1 MDTELDI
8 IQRFF
13 QEVENICTHE
23 QALQEERNR
32 KGENY
37 NLFSILNI
45 ERYELKHSAL
55 IANLLDPKGSHGCG
69 DAFLR
74 AFFEIALKERAYP
87 FEDCTHLHSY
97 TEYYTGPIAGDTGG
111 RIDILVK
118 SSHYGLI
125 IENKIYAG
133 DQDKQLIRYDNYGKE
148 VFGADGYL
156 LVYLTL
162 YGYDASKESTAT
174 KSAEE
179 VGYLRLS
186 YAEDI
191 LRWLEQCVRLADDK
205 PLVRESLNQYIRTI
219 KQLTYQD
226 MNQENIQKII
236 ELTISHSKTVATI
249 LAHEAKIAKEIR
261 DKYIFPKLEE
271 YAKEKGWHFCAKP
284 DLTNPTEI
292 QFQKDDYDSC
302 IFISAGNSRTTT
314 IWDRVWIGVEYIPQ
328 HKTEANAPIDK
339 LICLTESNDSYPKGW
354 EYLTPWDWESAKNF
368 DKMKEEVVNKV
379 TKKLDEI
386 IKELGKEQI
395 KQSCHTLHNSLIT
408 SEGKTS
414 SSSKEKEV

>member
-1 MDTELDI
+1 MDTKLD

-13 QEVENICTHE
+13 QEVASICALE
-23 QALQEERNR
+23 QAQQEERNR
-32 KGENY
+32 KGENF
-37 NLFSILNI
+37 NLFSILSI

-74 AFFEIALKERAYP
+74 AFFEIALKGTAYP
-87 FEDCTHLHSY
+87 FESSTPLDSR
-97 TEYYTGPIAGDTGG
+97 TEHYTGPIAGDTGG

-148 VFGADGYL
+148 IFGADGYL

-191 LRWLEQCVRLADDK
+191 LRWLEQCARLAYDK

-226 MNQENIQKII
+226 MNQENIEKII
-236 ELTISHSKTVATI
+236 DLAVDHPEVVAT
-249 LAHEAKIAKEIR
+249 LSSKRDAIAQGIR
-261 DKYIFPKLEE
+261 EKYIFAKLKE
-271 YAKEKGWHFCAKP
+271 YADQKGWLYDDSESSYNEEEPKIRFCK
-284 DLTNPTEI
+284 EGWGGSI
-292 QFQKDDYDSC
+292 
-302 IFISAGNSRTTT
+302 IISADSEGKKSNYG
-314 IWDRVWIGVEYIPQ
+314 WWMNLWIGIDSKVTGAKKLACLEKQSLEYPM
-328 HKTEANAPIDK
+328 
-339 LICLTESNDSYPKGW
+339 GW
-354 EYLTPWDWESAKNF
+354 EYLTTPNWYSAENF
-368 DKMKEEVVNKV
+368 PAMKTSVAQ
-379 TKKLDEI
+379 EI
-386 IKELGKEQI
+386 INKLNEIIEELGVK
-395 KQSCHTLHNSLIT
+395 
-408 SEGKTS
+408 
-414 SSSKEKEV
+414 

>member
-8 IQRFF
+8 QQFF
-13 QEVENICTHE
+13 QEVASICALE
-23 QALQEERNR
+23 QAQQEERNR

-55 IANLLDPKGSHGCG
+55 IANLLAPKGSHGCG

-87 FEDCTHLHSY
+87 FEGCTLPDSD

-118 SSHYGLI
+118 SSRYGLI

-133 DQDKQLIRYDNYGKE
+133 DQDKQLTRYDNYGKE
-148 VFGADGYL
+148 TFGADGYH

-162 YGYDASKESTAT
+162 YGCDASKESTAT

-191 LRWLEQCVRLADDK
+191 LRWLEQCVRLADNK

-226 MNQENIQKII
+226 MNQKNVRKII
-236 ELTISHSKTVATI
+236 DLAADHPEVVAT
-249 LAHEAKIAKEIR
+249 LSSKRDAIAQRIIE
-261 DKYIFPKLEE
+261 KYIFPELRK
-271 YAKEKGWHFCAKP
+271 YAAKKGWLF
-284 DLTNPTEI
+284 DDTEI
-292 QFQKDDYDSC
+292 ANPKGDNKIRLRKEGWDGS
-302 IFISAGNSRTTT
+302 IIISADSEDKKSNYGWWINL
-314 IWDRVWIGVEYIPQ
+314 WIGIDSKVTGAKKLACLEKQSPEYPM
-328 HKTEANAPIDK
+328 
-339 LICLTESNDSYPKGW
+339 GW
-354 EYLTPWDWESAKNF
+354 EYLTTPNWYSAENF
-368 DKMKEEVVNKV
+368 PAMKESVAQ
-379 TKKLDEI
+379 EI
-386 IKELGKEQI
+386 INKLNEIIEELGVK
-395 KQSCHTLHNSLIT
+395 
-408 SEGKTS
+408 
-414 SSSKEKEV
+414 

>member
-8 IQRFF
+8 QQFF
-13 QEVENICTHE
+13 QEVASICALE
-23 QALQEERNR
+23 QAQQEERNR

-74 AFFEIALKERAYP
+74 AFFEIALKGTAYP
-87 FEDCTHLHSY
+87 FEDCTLPHSY
-97 TEYYTGPIAGDTGG
+97 TEYYTGPIVGDTGG

-118 SSHYGLI
+118 SSRYGLKNSRYGLI

-133 DQDKQLIRYDNYGKE
+133 DQDKQLTRYDNYGKE
-148 VFGADGYL
+148 TFGADKYL
-156 LVYLTL
+156 LAYLTL

-191 LRWLEQCVRLADDK
+191 LLWLKECVRLADNK

-226 MNQENIQKII
+226 MNQEDIQKII
-236 ELTISHSKTVATI
+236 DLAVDHPEVVAT
-249 LAHEAKIAKEIR
+249 LSSKRDAIAQGIR
-261 DKYIFPKLEE
+261 EKYIFAKLKE
-271 YAKEKGWHFCAKP
+271 YAAKKGWLF
-284 DLTNPTEI
+284 DGTEI
-292 QFQKDDYDSC
+292 ANPKGDNKIRLRKEGWDGS
-302 IFISAGNSRTTT
+302 IIISADSEDKKSNYGWWINL
-314 IWDRVWIGVEYIPQ
+314 WIGIDSKVTGAKKLACLEKQSPEYPM
-328 HKTEANAPIDK
+328 
-339 LICLTESNDSYPKGW
+339 GW
-354 EYLTPWDWESAKNF
+354 EYLTTPNWYSAENF
-368 DKMKEEVVNKV
+368 PAMKESVAQEIIN
-379 TKKLDEI
+379 KLDKI
-386 IKELGKEQI
+386 IEELGVK
-395 KQSCHTLHNSLIT
+395 
-408 SEGKTS
+408 
-414 SSSKEKEV
+414 

>member
-1 MDTELDI
+1 MDTELD

-13 QEVENICTHE
+13 QEVASICALE
-23 QALQEERNR
+23 QAQQEERNR

-74 AFFEIALKERAYP
+74 AFFEIALKNLAYP
-87 FEDCTHLHSY
+87 FEDCTLSHSY

-133 DQDKQLIRYDNYGKE
+133 DQDKQLTRYDNYGKTT
-148 VFGADGYL
+148 FGADRYL

-162 YGYDASKESTAT
+162 YGCDASKESTAT

-191 LRWLEQCVRLADDK
+191 LRWLEQCVRLADNK

-226 MNQENIQKII
+226 MNQEDIQKII
-236 ELTISHSKTVATI
+236 DLAVDYPEVVAT
-249 LAHEAKIAKEIR
+249 LSSKRDAIAQGIR
-261 DKYIFPKLEE
+261 EKYIFPELRK
-271 YAKEKGWHFCAKP
+271 YADKKGWLF
-284 DLTNPTEI
+284 DDTEI
-292 QFQKDDYDSC
+292 ANPKGDNKIRLRKEGWDGS
-302 IFISAGNSRTTT
+302 IIISADSEDKKSNYGWWMNL
-314 IWDRVWIGVEYIPQ
+314 WIGIDSKVTGAKKLACLEKQSPEYPM
-328 HKTEANAPIDK
+328 
-339 LICLTESNDSYPKGW
+339 GW
-354 EYLTPWDWESAKNF
+354 EYLTTPNWYSAENF
-368 DKMKEEVVNKV
+368 PAMKTSVAE
-379 TKKLDEI
+379 EI
-386 IKELGKEQI
+386 ISKLNEIIEELGVK
-395 KQSCHTLHNSLIT
+395 
-408 SEGKTS
+408 
-414 SSSKEKEV
+414 

>member
-8 IQRFF
+8 QQFF
-13 QEVENICTHE
+13 QEVASICALE
-23 QALQEERNR
+23 QAQQEERNR

-37 NLFSILNI
+37 NLFSILSI

-74 AFFEIALKERAYP
+74 AFFEIALKGTAYP
-87 FEDCTHLHSY
+87 FENSTPLDSR
-97 TEYYTGPIAGDTGG
+97 TEHYTGPIAGDTGG

-118 SSHYGLI
+118 SSQYGLI

-133 DQDKQLIRYDNYGKE
+133 DQDKQLTRYDNYGKE
-148 VFGADGYL
+148 IFGADGYL

-191 LRWLEQCVRLADDK
+191 LRWLEQCARLAYDK

-219 KQLTYQD
+219 KQLTYRD
-226 MNQENIQKII
+226 MNQENIPKII
-236 ELTISHSKTVATI
+236 DLAVDHPEVVAT
-249 LAHEAKIAKEIR
+249 LSSNRDAIAQGIR
-261 DKYIFPKLEE
+261 KKYIFDKLKE
-271 YAKEKGWHFCAKP
+271 YADQKGWSY
-284 DLTNPTEI
+284 
-292 QFQKDDYDSC
+292 DDSESSYNEEEPKIRFRKEGWGGS
-302 IFISAGNSRTTT
+302 IIISADSEGKKSNYGWWMNLWMGIDSKEA
-314 IWDRVWIGVEYIPQ
+314 GAKKLACLEKQSPEYPM
-328 HKTEANAPIDK
+328 
-339 LICLTESNDSYPKGW
+339 GW
-354 EYLTPWDWESAKNF
+354 EYLTTPNWYSAENF
-368 DKMKEEVVNKV
+368 PAMKTSVAQ
-379 TKKLDEI
+379 EI
-386 IKELGKEQI
+386 INKLNEIIEELGI
-395 KQSCHTLHNSLIT
+395 K
-408 SEGKTS
+408 
-414 SSSKEKEV
+414 

>member
-23 QALQEERNR
+23 QELQEERHR

-74 AFFEIALKERAYP
+74 AFFEIALKGTAYP
-87 FEDCTHLHSY
+87 FESSTPPQSY
-97 TEYYTGPIAGDTGG
+97 TEYYTGPIVGDTGG

-133 DQDKQLIRYDNYGKE
+133 DQDKQLTRYDNYGKE
-148 VFGADGYL
+148 TFGADGYH

-191 LRWLEQCVRLADDK
+191 LRWLEQCVRLADNK

-226 MNQENIQKII
+226 MNQDNIEKII
-236 ELTISHSKTVATI
+236 NLAVDYPEVVAT
-249 LAHEAKIAKEIR
+249 LSSKRDAIAQRIR
-261 DKYIFPKLEE
+261 KKYIFDELKK
-271 YAKEKGWHFCAKP
+271 YADQKGW
-284 DLTNPTEI
+284 LY
-292 QFQKDDYDSC
+292 DDSESSYNEEEPKIRFRKEGWDGS
-302 IFISAGNSRTTT
+302 IIISADSEDKKSNYGWWINL
-314 IWDRVWIGVEYIPQ
+314 WIGIDSKVTGAKKLACLEKQSPEYPM
-328 HKTEANAPIDK
+328 
-339 LICLTESNDSYPKGW
+339 GW
-354 EYLTPWDWESAKNF
+354 EYLTTPNWYSAENF
-368 DKMKEEVVNKV
+368 PAMKESVAKEIIN
-379 TKKLDEI
+379 KLDEI
-386 IKELGKEQI
+386 IEELGI
-395 KQSCHTLHNSLIT
+395 K
-408 SEGKTS
+408 
-414 SSSKEKEV
+414 

>member
-1 MDTELDI
+1 MDTKLDI
-8 IQRFF
+8 QLFF
-13 QEVENICTHE
+13 QEGASICALE
-23 QALQEERNR
+23 QAQQEERNR

-37 NLFSILNI
+37 NLFSILSI

-133 DQDKQLIRYDNYGKE
+133 DQDKQLTRYDNYGKE
-148 VFGADGYL
+148 TFGADGYL

-186 YAEDI
+186 YAKDI
-191 LRWLEQCVRLADDK
+191 LLWLKECVRLADNK

-226 MNQENIQKII
+226 MNQEDIQKII
-236 ELTISHSKTVATI
+236 DLAVDHPEVVAT
-249 LAHEAKIAKEIR
+249 LSSKRDAIAEGIR
-261 DKYIFPKLEE
+261 EKYIFAKLKE
-271 YAKEKGWHFCAKP
+271 YADQKGW
-284 DLTNPTEI
+284 LY
-292 QFQKDDYDSC
+292 DDSESSYNEEEPKIRFRKEGWDGS
-302 IFISAGNSRTTT
+302 IIISADSENKKSNYGWWMNL
-314 IWDRVWIGVEYIPQ
+314 WIGIDSKEAGAKKLACLEKQSPEYPM
-328 HKTEANAPIDK
+328 
-339 LICLTESNDSYPKGW
+339 GW
-354 EYLTPWDWESAKNF
+354 EYLTTPNWYSAENF
-368 DKMKEEVVNKV
+368 PAMKTSVAEEIIS
-379 TKKLDEI
+379 KLDEI
-386 IKELGKEQI
+386 IEELGI
-395 KQSCHTLHNSLIT
+395 K
-408 SEGKTS
+408 
-414 SSSKEKEV
+414 

>member
-1 MDTELDI
+1 MDTELD

-13 QEVENICTHE
+13 QEVASICALE
-23 QALQEERNR
+23 QAQQEERNR
-32 KGENY
+32 KGENF
-37 NLFSILNI
+37 NLFSILSI

-74 AFFEIALKERAYP
+74 AFFEIALKGTAYP
-87 FEDCTHLHSY
+87 FESSTPLDSR
-97 TEYYTGPIAGDTGG
+97 TEHYTGPIAGDTGG

-148 VFGADGYL
+148 IFGADGYL

-191 LRWLEQCVRLADDK
+191 LRWLEQCARLAYDK

-226 MNQENIQKII
+226 MNEENIQQII
-236 ELTISHSKTVATI
+236 DLAIDHPEVVAT
-249 LAHEAKIAKEIR
+249 LSSKRDAIAQGIR
-261 DKYIFPKLEE
+261 KKYIFAELKK
-271 YAKEKGWHFCAKP
+271 YADQKGW
-284 DLTNPTEI
+284 LY
-292 QFQKDDYDSC
+292 DDSESSYNEEEPKIRFRKEGWDGS
-302 IFISAGNSRTTT
+302 IIISADSENKKSNYGWWMNL
-314 IWDRVWIGVEYIPQ
+314 WIGIDSKEAGAKKLACLEKQSPEYPM
-328 HKTEANAPIDK
+328 
-339 LICLTESNDSYPKGW
+339 GW
-354 EYLTPWDWESAKNF
+354 EYLTTPNWYSAENF
-368 DKMKEEVVNKV
+368 PAMKESVAEEIIN
-379 TKKLDEI
+379 KLDEI
-386 IKELGKEQI
+386 IEELGVK
-395 KQSCHTLHNSLIT
+395 
-408 SEGKTS
+408 
-414 SSSKEKEV
+414 

>member
-1 MDTELDI
+1 MDTELD

-13 QEVENICTHE
+13 QEVASICALE
-23 QALQEERNR
+23 QAQQEERNR

-37 NLFSILNI
+37 NLFSILSI

-55 IANLLDPKGSHGCG
+55 IANLLDPEGSHGCG

-74 AFFEIALKERAYP
+74 AFFEIALKERTYL
-87 FEDCTHLHSY
+87 FEDCTLPHSY

-133 DQDKQLIRYDNYGKE
+133 DQDKQLTRYDNYGKKT
-148 VFGADGYL
+148 FGADRYL

-162 YGYDASKESTAT
+162 FGSEASKESTAT

-191 LRWLEQCVRLADDK
+191 LRWLEQCVRLADNK

-226 MNQENIQKII
+226 MNQKDIRKII
-236 ELTISHSKTVATI
+236 DLAVDHPEVVAT
-249 LAHEAKIAKEIR
+249 LSSKRDAIAQGIR
-261 DKYIFPKLEE
+261 KKYIFAELKK
-271 YAKEKGWHFCAKP
+271 YADQKGW
-284 DLTNPTEI
+284 LY
-292 QFQKDDYDSC
+292 DDSESSYNEEEPKIRFRKEGWDGS
-302 IFISAGNSRTTT
+302 IIISADSENKKSNYGWWMNL
-314 IWDRVWIGVEYIPQ
+314 WIGIDSKVTGAKKLACLEKQSPEYPM
-328 HKTEANAPIDK
+328 
-339 LICLTESNDSYPKGW
+339 GW
-354 EYLTPWDWESAKNF
+354 EYLTTPNWYSAENF
-368 DKMKEEVVNKV
+368 PAMKTSVAQEIIS
-379 TKKLDEI
+379 KLDEI
-386 IKELGKEQI
+386 IEELGVK
-395 KQSCHTLHNSLIT
+395 
-408 SEGKTS
+408 
-414 SSSKEKEV
+414 

>member
-1 MDTELDI
+1 MDTELD

-13 QEVENICTHE
+13 QEVASICALE
-23 QALQEERNR
+23 QAQQEERNR

-37 NLFSILNI
+37 NLFSILSI

-74 AFFEIALKERAYP
+74 AFFEIALKGTAYP
-87 FEDCTHLHSY
+87 FESSTPPNSY
-97 TEYYTGPIAGDTGG
+97 TEHYTGPISGDTGG

-118 SSHYGLI
+118 SSRYGLI

-133 DQDKQLIRYDNYGKE
+133 DQDKQLTRYDNYGKE
-148 VFGADGYL
+148 TFGADGYL

-162 YGYDASKESTAT
+162 YGCDASKESTAT

-191 LRWLEQCVRLADDK
+191 LRWLEQCVRLADNK

-226 MNQENIQKII
+226 MNQEDIQKII
-236 ELTISHSKTVATI
+236 DLAVDHPEVVAT
-249 LAHEAKIAKEIR
+249 LSSKRDAIAQGIR
-261 DKYIFPKLEE
+261 EKYIFAKLKE
-271 YAKEKGWHFCAKP
+271 YADQKGWLF
-284 DLTNPTEI
+284 DDTEI
-292 QFQKDDYDSC
+292 ANPKGDNKIRLRKEGWDGS
-302 IFISAGNSRTTT
+302 IIISADSEDKKSNYGWWINL
-314 IWDRVWIGVEYIPQ
+314 WIGIDSKVTGAKKLACLEKQSPEYPM
-328 HKTEANAPIDK
+328 
-339 LICLTESNDSYPKGW
+339 GW
-354 EYLTPWDWESAKNF
+354 EYLTTPNWYSAENF
-368 DKMKEEVVNKV
+368 PAMKTSVAE
-379 TKKLDEI
+379 EI
-386 IKELGKEQI
+386 INKLNEIIEELGVK
-395 KQSCHTLHNSLIT
+395 
-408 SEGKTS
+408 
-414 SSSKEKEV
+414 

>member
-1 MDTELDI
+1 MDTKLDI

-13 QEVENICTHE
+13 REVASICALE
-23 QALQEERNR
+23 QAQQEERNR

-37 NLFSILNI
+37 NLFSILSI

-55 IANLLDPKGSHGCG
+55 IANLLDPKGSHGYG

-87 FEDCTHLHSY
+87 FEDCTSLRSS
-97 TEYYTGPIAGDTGG
+97 TECYIGPIAGDTGG

-118 SSHYGLI
+118 SSRYGLI

-133 DQDKQLIRYDNYGKE
+133 DQDKQLTRYDNYGKE
-148 VFGADGYL
+148 TFGADGYH

-162 YGYDASKESTAT
+162 YGCDASKESTAT

-191 LRWLEQCVRLADDK
+191 LRWLEQCVRLADNK

-226 MNQENIQKII
+226 MNQKNIRKII
-236 ELTISHSKTVATI
+236 DLAADHPEVVAT
-249 LAHEAKIAKEIR
+249 LSSKRDAIAQRIIE
-261 DKYIFPKLEE
+261 KYIFPELRK
-271 YAKEKGWHFCAKP
+271 YAAKKGWLF
-284 DLTNPTEI
+284 DDTEI
-292 QFQKDDYDSC
+292 ANPKGDNKIRLRKEGWDGS
-302 IFISAGNSRTTT
+302 IIISADSEDKKSNYGWWINL
-314 IWDRVWIGVEYIPQ
+314 WIGIDSKEAGAKKLACLEKQSPEYPM
-328 HKTEANAPIDK
+328 
-339 LICLTESNDSYPKGW
+339 GW
-354 EYLTPWDWESAKNF
+354 EYLTTPNWYSAENF
-368 DKMKEEVVNKV
+368 PAMKESVAEEIIN
-379 TKKLDEI
+379 KLDKI
-386 IKELGKEQI
+386 IEELGI
-395 KQSCHTLHNSLIT
+395 K
-408 SEGKTS
+408 
-414 SSSKEKEV
+414 

>member
-1 MDTELDI
+1 MDTELD

-13 QEVENICTHE
+13 QEVASICALG
-23 QALQEERNR
+23 QAQQEERNR

-37 NLFSILNI
+37 NLFSILSI

-74 AFFEIALKERAYP
+74 AFFEIALKGTAYP
-87 FEDCTHLHSY
+87 FESSTPPQSY

-133 DQDKQLIRYDNYGKE
+133 DQDKQLTRYDNYGKE
-148 VFGADGYL
+148 TFGADGYL

-191 LRWLEQCVRLADDK
+191 LRWLEQCVRLAYDK

-226 MNQENIQKII
+226 MNQENIEKII
-236 ELTISHSKTVATI
+236 DLAVDHPEVVAT
-249 LAHEAKIAKEIR
+249 LSSKRDAIAQGIR
-261 DKYIFPKLEE
+261 KKYIFDKLKE
-271 YAKEKGWHFCAKP
+271 YADQKGWLF
-284 DLTNPTEI
+284 DDTEI
-292 QFQKDDYDSC
+292 ANPKGDNKIRLRKEGWDGS
-302 IFISAGNSRTTT
+302 IIISADSEDKKSNYGWWINL
-314 IWDRVWIGVEYIPQ
+314 WIGIDSKVTGAKKLACLEKQSPEYPM
-328 HKTEANAPIDK
+328 
-339 LICLTESNDSYPKGW
+339 GW
-354 EYLTPWDWESAKNF
+354 EYLTTPNWYSAENF
-368 DKMKEEVVNKV
+368 PAMKESVAEEIIN
-379 TKKLDEI
+379 KLDEI
-386 IKELGKEQI
+386 IEELGVK
-395 KQSCHTLHNSLIT
+395 
-408 SEGKTS
+408 
-414 SSSKEKEV
+414 

>member
-1 MDTELDI
+1 MD
-8 IQRFF
+8 IQQFF
-13 QEVENICTHE
+13 QEVASICALE
-23 QALQEERNR
+23 QAQQEERNR

-37 NLFSILNI
+37 NLFSILSI

-74 AFFEIALKERAYP
+74 AFFEIALKGTAYP
-87 FEDCTHLHSY
+87 FENSTPLDSR
-97 TEYYTGPIAGDTGG
+97 TEHYTGPIAGDTGG

-133 DQDKQLIRYDNYGKE
+133 DQDKQLTRYDNYGKE
-148 VFGADGYL
+148 TFGADGYL

-162 YGYDASKESTAT
+162 YGCDASKESTAT

-191 LRWLEQCVRLADDK
+191 LRWLEQCVRLADNK

-226 MNQENIQKII
+226 MNQEDIKKII
-236 ELTISHSKTVATI
+236 NLAVDHPEVVAT
-249 LAHEAKIAKEIR
+249 LSSKRDAIAQGIR
-261 DKYIFPKLEE
+261 EKYIFAKLKEYADQKGWLYDDSESSYNEEEPKLRFR
-271 YAKEKGWHFCAKP
+271 KEGW
-284 DLTNPTEI
+284 DGSI
-292 QFQKDDYDSC
+292 
-302 IFISAGNSRTTT
+302 IISADSEGKKSNYGWW
-314 IWDRVWIGVEYIPQ
+314 INLWIGIDSKVTGAKKLACLEKQSPEYPM
-328 HKTEANAPIDK
+328 
-339 LICLTESNDSYPKGW
+339 GW
-354 EYLTPWDWESAKNF
+354 EYLTTQNWYSAENF
-368 DKMKEEVVNKV
+368 PAMKTSVAQ
-379 TKKLDEI
+379 EI
-386 IKELGKEQI
+386 INKLNEIIEELRI
-395 KQSCHTLHNSLIT
+395 K
-408 SEGKTS
+408 
-414 SSSKEKEV
+414 

>member
-1 MDTELDI
+1 MDTELD

-13 QEVENICTHE
+13 QEVASICALG
-23 QALQEERNR
+23 QAQQEERNR

-37 NLFSILNI
+37 NLFSILSI

-74 AFFEIALKERAYP
+74 AFFEIALKGTAYP
-87 FEDCTHLHSY
+87 FESSTPPNSY
-97 TEYYTGPIAGDTGG
+97 TEHYIGPIAGDTGG
-111 RIDILVK
+111 RIDILVE

-148 VFGADGYL
+148 TFGADGYL
-156 LVYLTL
+156 LAYLTL

-179 VGYLRLS
+179 VAYLRLS

-226 MNQENIQKII
+226 MNQEDII
-236 ELTISHSKTVATI
+236 DLAVDHPEVVAT
-249 LAHEAKIAKEIR
+249 LSSKRDAIAQGIR
-261 DKYIFPKLEE
+261 EKYIFAKLKE
-271 YAKEKGWHFCAKP
+271 YADQKGWLF
-284 DLTNPTEI
+284 DSTEI
-292 QFQKDDYDSC
+292 ANPKGDNKIRLRKEGWDGS
-302 IFISAGNSRTTT
+302 IIISADSEDKKSNYGWWINL
-314 IWDRVWIGVEYIPQ
+314 WIGIDSKVTGAKKLACLEKQSPEYPM
-328 HKTEANAPIDK
+328 
-339 LICLTESNDSYPKGW
+339 GW
-354 EYLTPWDWESAKNF
+354 EYLTTPNWYSAENF
-368 DKMKEEVVNKV
+368 PAMKTSVAEEIIN
-379 TKKLDEI
+379 KLDEI
-386 IKELGKEQI
+386 IEELGVK
-395 KQSCHTLHNSLIT
+395 
-408 SEGKTS
+408 
-414 SSSKEKEV
+414 

>member
-8 IQRFF
+8 QQFF
-13 QEVENICTHE
+13 REVENICTRE
-23 QALQEERNR
+23 QALQEERHR

-37 NLFSILNI
+37 NLFSILSI

-97 TEYYTGPIAGDTGG
+97 TEYYTGPRAGDTGG

-133 DQDKQLIRYDNYGKE
+133 DQDKQLTRYDNYGKE
-148 VFGADGYL
+148 TFGADGYL

-186 YAEDI
+186 YAKDI
-191 LRWLEQCVRLADDK
+191 LLWLKECVRLADNK

-226 MNQENIQKII
+226 MNQEDIQKII
-236 ELTISHSKTVATI
+236 DLAVDHPEVVAT
-249 LAHEAKIAKEIR
+249 LSSKRDAIAEGIR
-261 DKYIFPKLEE
+261 EKYIFAKLKE
-271 YAKEKGWHFCAKP
+271 YADQKGW
-284 DLTNPTEI
+284 LY
-292 QFQKDDYDSC
+292 DDSESSYNEEEPKIRFRKEGWDGS
-302 IFISAGNSRTTT
+302 IIISADSEDKKSNYGWWINL
-314 IWDRVWIGVEYIPQ
+314 WIGIDSKVTGAKKLACLEKQSPEYPM
-328 HKTEANAPIDK
+328 
-339 LICLTESNDSYPKGW
+339 GW
-354 EYLTPWDWESAKNF
+354 EYLTTPNWYSAENF
-368 DKMKEEVVNKV
+368 PAMKESVAEEITN
-379 TKKLDEI
+379 KLDEI
-386 IKELGKEQI
+386 IEELGI
-395 KQSCHTLHNSLIT
+395 K
-408 SEGKTS
+408 
-414 SSSKEKEV
+414 

>member
-1 MDTELDI
+1 MDTELD

-13 QEVENICTHE
+13 QEVASICALG
-23 QALQEERNR
+23 QAQQEERNR

-37 NLFSILNI
+37 NLFSILSI

-74 AFFEIALKERAYP
+74 AFFEIALKGTAYP
-87 FEDCTHLHSY
+87 FESSTPPNSY
-97 TEYYTGPIAGDTGG
+97 TEHYIGPIAGDTGG
-111 RIDILVK
+111 RIDILIQ
-118 SSHYGLI
+118 SSCYGLI

-133 DQDKQLIRYDNYGKE
+133 DQDKQLTRYDNYGKE
-148 VFGADGYL
+148 IFGADGYL

-191 LRWLEQCVRLADDK
+191 LRWLEQCTRLAYDK

-226 MNQENIQKII
+226 MNQENIEKII
-236 ELTISHSKTVATI
+236 DLAVDHPEVVAT
-249 LAHEAKIAKEIR
+249 LSSNRDAIAQGIR
-261 DKYIFPKLEE
+261 EKYIFAKLRK
-271 YAKEKGWHFCAKP
+271 YADQKGWQF
-284 DLTNPTEI
+284 DDTEI
-292 QFQKDDYDSC
+292 ANPKGDNKIRLRKEGWDGS
-302 IFISAGNSRTTT
+302 IIISADSEDKKSNYGWWMNL
-314 IWDRVWIGVEYIPQ
+314 WIGIDSKEAGAKKLACLEKQSPEYPM
-328 HKTEANAPIDK
+328 
-339 LICLTESNDSYPKGW
+339 GW
-354 EYLTPWDWESAKNF
+354 EYLTTPNWYSAENF
-368 DKMKEEVVNKV
+368 PAMKTSVAEEIIN
-379 TKKLDEI
+379 KLDEI
-386 IKELGKEQI
+386 IEELGI
-395 KQSCHTLHNSLIT
+395 K
-408 SEGKTS
+408 
-414 SSSKEKEV
+414 

>member
-1 MDTELDI
+1 MDTKLD

-13 QEVENICTHE
+13 QEVASICALE
-23 QALQEERNR
+23 QAQQEERNR
-32 KGENY
+32 KGENF
-37 NLFSILNI
+37 NLFSILSI

-74 AFFEIALKERAYP
+74 AFFEIALKGTAYP
-87 FEDCTHLHSY
+87 FEDCTLPHSY
-97 TEYYTGPIAGDTGG
+97 TEHYTGPISGDTGG
-111 RIDILVK
+111 RIDILVKSK

-148 VFGADGYL
+148 IFGADGYL

-191 LRWLEQCVRLADDK
+191 LRWLEQCARLAYDK

-226 MNQENIQKII
+226 MNEENIQQII
-236 ELTISHSKTVATI
+236 DLAIDHPEVVAT
-249 LAHEAKIAKEIR
+249 LSSKRDAIAEGIR
-261 DKYIFPKLEE
+261 EKYIFDKLKE
-271 YAKEKGWHFCAKP
+271 YADQKGW
-284 DLTNPTEI
+284 LY
-292 QFQKDDYDSC
+292 DDSESSYNEEEPKIRLRKEGWDGS
-302 IFISAGNSRTTT
+302 IIISADSEDKKSNYGWWMNL
-314 IWDRVWIGVEYIPQ
+314 WIGIDSKVTGAKKLACLEKQSPEY
-328 HKTEANAPIDK
+328 PI
-339 LICLTESNDSYPKGW
+339 GW
-354 EYLTPWDWESAKNF
+354 EYLTTPNWYSAENF
-368 DKMKEEVVNKV
+368 PAMKTRVAQEIIN
-379 TKKLDEI
+379 KLDEI
-386 IKELGKEQI
+386 IEELGI
-395 KQSCHTLHNSLIT
+395 K
-408 SEGKTS
+408 
-414 SSSKEKEV
+414 

>member
-8 IQRFF
+8 IQQFF
-13 QEVENICTHE
+13 QEVASICALE
-23 QALQEERNR
+23 QSQQEERNR

-37 NLFSILNI
+37 NLFSILSI

-74 AFFEIALKERAYP
+74 AFFEIALKEGAYP
-87 FEDCTHLHSY
+87 FKDCTLPHSY
-97 TEYYTGPIAGDTGG
+97 TEYYTGPIVGDTGG

-118 SSHYGLI
+118 SSRYGLI

-133 DQDKQLIRYDNYGKE
+133 DQDKQLTRYDNYGKE
-148 VFGADGYL
+148 TFGADGYL

-191 LRWLEQCVRLADDK
+191 LRWLKQCVRLADNK

-226 MNQENIQKII
+226 MNREDIQKII
-236 ELTISHSKTVATI
+236 DLAVDHPEVVAT
-249 LAHEAKIAKEIR
+249 LSSKRDTIAQGIR
-261 DKYIFPKLEE
+261 EKYIFAELKK
-271 YAKEKGWHFCAKP
+271 YADQKGWLF
-284 DLTNPTEI
+284 DDTEI
-292 QFQKDDYDSC
+292 ANPKGDNKIRLRKEGWEGS
-302 IFISAGNSRTTT
+302 IIISADSEDKKSNYGWWINL
-314 IWDRVWIGVEYIPQ
+314 WIGIDSKVTGAKKLACLEKQSPEYPM
-328 HKTEANAPIDK
+328 
-339 LICLTESNDSYPKGW
+339 GW
-354 EYLTPWDWESAKNF
+354 EYLTTPNWYSAENF
-368 DKMKEEVVNKV
+368 PAMKESVAEEIIN
-379 TKKLDEI
+379 KLDEI
-386 IKELGKEQI
+386 IEELGI
-395 KQSCHTLHNSLIT
+395 K
-408 SEGKTS
+408 
-414 SSSKEKEV
+414 

>member
-8 IQRFF
+8 QRFV
-13 QEVENICTHE
+13 QEVASICALG
-23 QALQEERNR
+23 QAQQEERNR

-37 NLFSILNI
+37 NLFSILSI

-55 IANLLDPKGSHGCG
+55 IANLLDSKGSHGCG

-74 AFFEIALKERAYP
+74 AFFEIALKDLAYP
-87 FEDCTHLHSY
+87 FEDCTPPHSY

-133 DQDKQLIRYDNYGKE
+133 DQDKQLTRYDNYGKTT
-148 VFGADGYL
+148 FGADRYL

-191 LRWLEQCVRLADDK
+191 LRWLEQCVQLADNK

-226 MNQENIQKII
+226 MNQEDIKKII
-236 ELTISHSKTVATI
+236 DLAVDYPEVVAT
-249 LAHEAKIAKEIR
+249 LSSKRDAIAQGIR
-261 DKYIFPKLEE
+261 EKYIFAKLKE
-271 YAKEKGWHFCAKP
+271 YADQKGWQF
-284 DLTNPTEI
+284 DDTEITNPQGEPNI
-292 QFQKDDYDSC
+292 RFRKEGWDGS
-302 IFISAGNSRTTT
+302 IIISADSENKKSNYGWWMNL
-314 IWDRVWIGVEYIPQ
+314 WIGIDSKEAGAKKLACLEKQSPEY
-328 HKTEANAPIDK
+328 PI
-339 LICLTESNDSYPKGW
+339 GW
-354 EYLTPWDWESAKNF
+354 EYLTTPNWYSAENF
-368 DKMKEEVVNKV
+368 PAMKTSVAE
-379 TKKLDEI
+379 EI
-386 IKELGKEQI
+386 ISKLNEIIEELGVK
-395 KQSCHTLHNSLIT
+395 
-408 SEGKTS
+408 
-414 SSSKEKEV
+414 

>member
-8 IQRFF
+8 QQFF
-13 QEVENICTHE
+13 REVENICTRE
-23 QALQEERNR
+23 QALQEERHR

-111 RIDILVK
+111 RIDILVESKSK

-133 DQDKQLIRYDNYGKE
+133 DQDKQLTRYDNYGKE
-148 VFGADGYL
+148 TFGADGYL

-191 LRWLEQCVRLADDK
+191 LRWLEQCVRLADNK

-226 MNQENIQKII
+226 MNQENIQTII
-236 ELTISHSKTVATI
+236 DLAVDHPEVVAT
-249 LAHEAKIAKEIR
+249 LSSKRDAIAQGIR
-261 DKYIFPKLEE
+261 KKYIFDKLKK
-271 YAKEKGWHFCAKP
+271 YADQKGW
-284 DLTNPTEI
+284 LY
-292 QFQKDDYDSC
+292 DDSESSYNEEEPKIRFRKEGWDGS
-302 IFISAGNSRTTT
+302 IIISADSENKKSNYGWWMNL
-314 IWDRVWIGVEYIPQ
+314 WIGIDSKEAGAKKLACLEKQSPEYPM
-328 HKTEANAPIDK
+328 
-339 LICLTESNDSYPKGW
+339 GW
-354 EYLTPWDWESAKNF
+354 EYLTTPNWYSAENF
-368 DKMKEEVVNKV
+368 PAMKTSVAE
-379 TKKLDEI
+379 EI
-386 IKELGKEQI
+386 ISKLNEIIEELGI
-395 KQSCHTLHNSLIT
+395 K
-408 SEGKTS
+408 
-414 SSSKEKEV
+414 

>member
-8 IQRFF
+8 QQFF
-13 QEVENICTHE
+13 REVENICTRE
-23 QALQEERNR
+23 QALQEERHR

-37 NLFSILNI
+37 NLFSILSI

-133 DQDKQLIRYDNYGKE
+133 DQDKQLTRYDNYGKE
-148 VFGADGYL
+148 TFGADGYL

-191 LRWLEQCVRLADDK
+191 LRWLEQCVRLADNK

-226 MNQENIQKII
+226 MNQEDIQKII
-236 ELTISHSKTVATI
+236 DLAVDHPEVVAT
-249 LAHEAKIAKEIR
+249 LSSKRDAIAEGIR
-261 DKYIFPKLEE
+261 EKYIFAKLKE
-271 YAKEKGWHFCAKP
+271 YADQKGW
-284 DLTNPTEI
+284 LY
-292 QFQKDDYDSC
+292 DDSESSYNEEEPKIRFRKEGWDGS
-302 IFISAGNSRTTT
+302 IIISADSEDKKSNYGWWINL
-314 IWDRVWIGVEYIPQ
+314 WIGIDSKVTGAKKLACLEKQSPEYPM
-328 HKTEANAPIDK
+328 
-339 LICLTESNDSYPKGW
+339 GW
-354 EYLTPWDWESAKNF
+354 EYLTTPNWYSAENF
-368 DKMKEEVVNKV
+368 PAMKESVAEEITN
-379 TKKLDEI
+379 KLDEI
-386 IKELGKEQI
+386 IEELGI
-395 KQSCHTLHNSLIT
+395 K
-408 SEGKTS
+408 
-414 SSSKEKEV
+414 

>member
-1 MDTELDI
+1 MDTELD

-13 QEVENICTHE
+13 QEVASICALG
-23 QALQEERNR
+23 QAQQEERNR

-37 NLFSILNI
+37 NLFSILSI

-74 AFFEIALKERAYP
+74 AFFEIALKGTAYP
-87 FEDCTHLHSY
+87 FESSTPPQSY

-133 DQDKQLIRYDNYGKE
+133 DQDKQLTRYDNYGKE
-148 VFGADGYL
+148 TFGADGYL

-191 LRWLEQCVRLADDK
+191 LRWLEQCVRLAYDK

-226 MNQENIQKII
+226 MNQENIEKII
-236 ELTISHSKTVATI
+236 DLAVDHPEVVAT
-249 LAHEAKIAKEIR
+249 LSSKRDAIAQGIR
-261 DKYIFPKLEE
+261 KKYIFDKLKE
-271 YAKEKGWHFCAKP
+271 YADQKGWLF
-284 DLTNPTEI
+284 DDTEI
-292 QFQKDDYDSC
+292 ANPKGDNKIRLRKEGWDGS
-302 IFISAGNSRTTT
+302 IIISADSEDKKSNYGWWINL
-314 IWDRVWIGVEYIPQ
+314 WIGIDSKVTGAKKLACLEKQSPEYPM
-328 HKTEANAPIDK
+328 
-339 LICLTESNDSYPKGW
+339 GW
-354 EYLTPWDWESAKNF
+354 EYLTTPNWYSAENF
-368 DKMKEEVVNKV
+368 PAMKISVAK
-379 TKKLDEI
+379 EI
-386 IKELGKEQI
+386 ISKLNEIIEELSINK
-395 KQSCHTLHNSLIT
+395 
-408 SEGKTS
+408 
-414 SSSKEKEV
+414 

>member
-8 IQRFF
+8 QQFF
-13 QEVENICTHE
+13 QEVASICALE
-23 QALQEERNR
+23 QAQQEERNR

-37 NLFSILNI
+37 NLFSILSI

-74 AFFEIALKERAYP
+74 AFFEIALKGTAYP
-87 FEDCTHLHSY
+87 FESSTPPNSY
-97 TEYYTGPIAGDTGG
+97 TEHYIGPIAGDTGG

-133 DQDKQLIRYDNYGKE
+133 DQDKQLTRYDNYGRE
-148 VFGADGYL
+148 TFGADGYL

-191 LRWLEQCVRLADDK
+191 LRWLEQCARLAYDK

-226 MNQENIQKII
+226 MNEENIQQII
-236 ELTISHSKTVATI
+236 DLAIDHPEVVAT
-249 LAHEAKIAKEIR
+249 LSSKRDAIAEGIR
-261 DKYIFPKLEE
+261 EKYIFDKLKE
-271 YAKEKGWHFCAKP
+271 YADQKGW
-284 DLTNPTEI
+284 LY
-292 QFQKDDYDSC
+292 DDSESSYNEEEPKIRFRKEGWDGS
-302 IFISAGNSRTTT
+302 IIISADSENKKSNYGWWMNL
-314 IWDRVWIGVEYIPQ
+314 WIGIDSKEAGAKKLACLEKQSPEYPM
-328 HKTEANAPIDK
+328 
-339 LICLTESNDSYPKGW
+339 GW
-354 EYLTPWDWESAKNF
+354 EYLTTPNWYSAENF
-368 DKMKEEVVNKV
+368 PAMKTSVAEEIIS
-379 TKKLDEI
+379 KLDEI
-386 IKELGKEQI
+386 IEELGI
-395 KQSCHTLHNSLIT
+395 K
-408 SEGKTS
+408 
-414 SSSKEKEV
+414 

>member
-1 MDTELDI
+1 MDTKLD

-13 QEVENICTHE
+13 QEVASICALE
-23 QALQEERNR
+23 QAQQKERNR

-37 NLFSILNI
+37 NLFSILSI

-55 IANLLDPKGSHGCG
+55 IANLLDPEESHGCG

-74 AFFEIALKERAYP
+74 AFFEIALKDLAYP
-87 FEDCTHLHSY
+87 FEDCTLPHSY

-133 DQDKQLIRYDNYGKE
+133 DQDKQLTRYDNYGKE
-148 VFGADGYL
+148 TFGADGYL

-191 LRWLEQCVRLADDK
+191 LRWLEQCVRLADNK

-226 MNQENIQKII
+226 MNQENIQEII
-236 ELTISHSKTVATI
+236 DLAVDHPEVVAT
-249 LAHEAKIAKEIR
+249 LSSKRDAIAQGIR
-261 DKYIFPKLEE
+261 KKYIFDKLKE
-271 YAKEKGWHFCAKP
+271 YADQKGWLF
-284 DLTNPTEI
+284 DDTEI
-292 QFQKDDYDSC
+292 ANPEGDNKIRLRKEGWDGS
-302 IFISAGNSRTTT
+302 IIISADSEDKKSNYGWWINL
-314 IWDRVWIGVEYIPQ
+314 WIGIDSKVTGAKKLACLEKQSPEYPM
-328 HKTEANAPIDK
+328 
-339 LICLTESNDSYPKGW
+339 GW
-354 EYLTPWDWESAKNF
+354 EYLTTPNWYSAENF
-368 DKMKEEVVNKV
+368 PAMKESVAEEIIN
-379 TKKLDEI
+379 KLDKI
-386 IKELGKEQI
+386 IEELGI
-395 KQSCHTLHNSLIT
+395 K
-408 SEGKTS
+408 
-414 SSSKEKEV
+414 

>member
-8 IQRFF
+8 QRFF
-13 QEVENICTHE
+13 REVENICALE
-23 QALQEERNR
+23 QAQQEERNR

-55 IANLLDPKGSHGCG
+55 IANLLDPKGSHGCD

-74 AFFEIALKERAYP
+74 AFFEIALKGTAYP
-87 FEDCTHLHSY
+87 FESSTPPHSY

-111 RIDILVK
+111 RIDILVESK

-133 DQDKQLIRYDNYGKE
+133 DQDKQLTRYDNYGKE
-148 VFGADGYL
+148 TFGAGGYL

-191 LRWLEQCVRLADDK
+191 LRWLEQCVRLADNK
-205 PLVRESLNQYIRTI
+205 PLVRESLNQYIQTI

-236 ELTISHSKTVATI
+236 DLAVDYPEVVAT
-249 LAHEAKIAKEIR
+249 LSSKRDAIAQGIR
-261 DKYIFPKLEE
+261 EKYIFAELKE
-271 YAKEKGWHFCAKP
+271 YADQKGWLF
-284 DLTNPTEI
+284 DSTEI
-292 QFQKDDYDSC
+292 ANPKGDNKIRLRKEGWEGS
-302 IFISAGNSRTTT
+302 IIISADSEDKKSNYGWWINL
-314 IWDRVWIGVEYIPQ
+314 WIGIDSKVTGAKKLACLEKQSPEYPM
-328 HKTEANAPIDK
+328 
-339 LICLTESNDSYPKGW
+339 GW
-354 EYLTPWDWESAKNF
+354 EYLTTPNWYSAENF
-368 DKMKEEVVNKV
+368 PAMKESVAEEIIN
-379 TKKLDEI
+379 KLDEI
-386 IKELGKEQI
+386 IEELGI
-395 KQSCHTLHNSLIT
+395 K
-408 SEGKTS
+408 
-414 SSSKEKEV
+414 

>member
-1 MDTELDI
+1 MDTELD

-13 QEVENICTHE
+13 QEVASICALE
-23 QALQEERNR
+23 QAQQEERNR
-32 KGENY
+32 KGENF
-37 NLFSILNI
+37 NLFSILSI
-45 ERYELKHSAL
+45 ERYELKPSAL

-74 AFFEIALKERAYP
+74 AFFEIALKGTAYP
-87 FEDCTHLHSY
+87 FESSTPLDSR
-97 TEYYTGPIAGDTGG
+97 TEHYTGPIAGDTGG

-148 VFGADGYL
+148 IFGADGYL

-191 LRWLEQCVRLADDK
+191 LRWLEQCARLAYDK

-226 MNQENIQKII
+226 MNEENIQQII
-236 ELTISHSKTVATI
+236 DLAIDHPEVVAT
-249 LAHEAKIAKEIR
+249 LSSKRDAIAQGIR
-261 DKYIFPKLEE
+261 KKYIFAELKK
-271 YAKEKGWHFCAKP
+271 YADQKGW
-284 DLTNPTEI
+284 LY
-292 QFQKDDYDSC
+292 DDSESSYNEEEPKIRFRKEGWDGS
-302 IFISAGNSRTTT
+302 IIISADSENKKSNYGWWMNL
-314 IWDRVWIGVEYIPQ
+314 WIGIDSKEAGAKKLACLEKQSPEYPM
-328 HKTEANAPIDK
+328 
-339 LICLTESNDSYPKGW
+339 GW
-354 EYLTPWDWESAKNF
+354 EYLTTPNWYSAENF
-368 DKMKEEVVNKV
+368 PAMKTSVAE
-379 TKKLDEI
+379 EI
-386 IKELGKEQI
+386 ISKLNEIIEELGI
-395 KQSCHTLHNSLIT
+395 K
-408 SEGKTS
+408 
-414 SSSKEKEV
+414 

>member
-8 IQRFF
+8 QQFF
-13 QEVENICTHE
+13 QEVASICALE
-23 QALQEERNR
+23 QAQQEERNR

-37 NLFSILNI
+37 NLFSILSI

-55 IANLLDPKGSHGCG
+55 IANLLDPEGSHGCG

-74 AFFEIALKERAYP
+74 AFFEIALKGTAYP
-87 FEDCTHLHSY
+87 FEDCTLPHSY

-118 SSHYGLI
+118 NESSHYGQSSHYGLI

-133 DQDKQLIRYDNYGKE
+133 DQDRQLTRYDNYGKE
-148 VFGADGYL
+148 IFGADGYL

-191 LRWLEQCVRLADDK
+191 LRWLEQCARLAYDK

-219 KQLTYQD
+219 KQLTYRD
-226 MNQENIQKII
+226 MNQENIPKII
-236 ELTISHSKTVATI
+236 DLAVDHPEVVAT
-249 LAHEAKIAKEIR
+249 LSSNRDAIAQGIR
-261 DKYIFPKLEE
+261 KKYIFAELKK
-271 YAKEKGWHFCAKP
+271 YADQKGW
-284 DLTNPTEI
+284 LY
-292 QFQKDDYDSC
+292 DDSGSSYNEEEPKIRFRKEGWSGS
-302 IFISAGNSRTTT
+302 IIISADSEGKKSNYG
-314 IWDRVWIGVEYIPQ
+314 WWMNLWIGIDSKVTGAKKLACLEKQSPEYPM
-328 HKTEANAPIDK
+328 
-339 LICLTESNDSYPKGW
+339 GW
-354 EYLTPWDWESAKNF
+354 EYLTTPNWYSAENF
-368 DKMKEEVVNKV
+368 PAMKTSVAQEIIN
-379 TKKLDEI
+379 KLDEI
-386 IKELGKEQI
+386 IEELGI
-395 KQSCHTLHNSLIT
+395 K
-408 SEGKTS
+408 
-414 SSSKEKEV
+414 

>member
-8 IQRFF
+8 QQFF
-13 QEVENICTHE
+13 REVENICTRE
-23 QALQEERNR
+23 QALQEERHR

-37 NLFSILNI
+37 NLFSILSI

-133 DQDKQLIRYDNYGKE
+133 DQDKQLTRYDNYGKE
-148 VFGADGYL
+148 TFGADGYL

-186 YAEDI
+186 YAKDI
-191 LRWLEQCVRLADDK
+191 LLWLKECVRLADNK

-226 MNQENIQKII
+226 MNQEDIQKII
-236 ELTISHSKTVATI
+236 DLAVDHPEVVAT
-249 LAHEAKIAKEIR
+249 LSSKRDAIAEGIR
-261 DKYIFPKLEE
+261 EKYIFAKLKE
-271 YAKEKGWHFCAKP
+271 YADQKGW
-284 DLTNPTEI
+284 LY
-292 QFQKDDYDSC
+292 DDSESSYNEEEPKIRFRKEGWDGS
-302 IFISAGNSRTTT
+302 IIISADSEDKKSNYGWWMNL
-314 IWDRVWIGVEYIPQ
+314 WIGIDSKVTGAKKLACLEKQSPEYPM
-328 HKTEANAPIDK
+328 
-339 LICLTESNDSYPKGW
+339 GW
-354 EYLTPWDWESAKNF
+354 EYLTTPNWYSAENF
-368 DKMKEEVVNKV
+368 PAMKTSVAQEIIN
-379 TKKLDEI
+379 KLDEI
-386 IKELGKEQI
+386 IEELSINK
-395 KQSCHTLHNSLIT
+395 
-408 SEGKTS
+408 
-414 SSSKEKEV
+414 

>member
-8 IQRFF
+8 QQFF
-13 QEVENICTHE
+13 QEVASICALE
-23 QALQEERNR
+23 QAQQEERNR

-87 FEDCTHLHSY
+87 FEGCTLPDSD

-118 SSHYGLI
+118 SSRYGLI

-133 DQDKQLIRYDNYGKE
+133 DQDKQLTRYDNYGKE
-148 VFGADGYL
+148 TFGADGYH

-162 YGYDASKESTAT
+162 YGCDASKESTAT

-191 LRWLEQCVRLADDK
+191 LRWLEQCVRLADNK

-226 MNQENIQKII
+226 MNQKNIQEII
-236 ELTISHSKTVATI
+236 DLAVDHPEVVAT
-249 LAHEAKIAKEIR
+249 LSSKRDAIAQGIR
-261 DKYIFPKLEE
+261 KKYIFDKLKE
-271 YAKEKGWHFCAKP
+271 YADQKGWLF
-284 DLTNPTEI
+284 DGTEI
-292 QFQKDDYDSC
+292 ANPEGDNKIRLRKEGWDGS
-302 IFISAGNSRTTT
+302 IIISADSEDKKSNYGWWINL
-314 IWDRVWIGVEYIPQ
+314 WIGIDSKVTGAKKLACLEKQSPEYPM
-328 HKTEANAPIDK
+328 
-339 LICLTESNDSYPKGW
+339 GW
-354 EYLTPWDWESAKNF
+354 EYLTTPNWYSAENF
-368 DKMKEEVVNKV
+368 PAMKTSVAEEIIN
-379 TKKLDEI
+379 KLDEI
-386 IKELGKEQI
+386 IEELGVK
-395 KQSCHTLHNSLIT
+395 
-408 SEGKTS
+408 
-414 SSSKEKEV
+414 